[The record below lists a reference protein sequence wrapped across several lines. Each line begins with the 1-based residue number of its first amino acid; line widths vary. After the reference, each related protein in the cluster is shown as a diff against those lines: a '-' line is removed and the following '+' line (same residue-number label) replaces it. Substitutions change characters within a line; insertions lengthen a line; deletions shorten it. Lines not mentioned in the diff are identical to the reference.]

1 MRPRFG
7 VMLFLTL
14 LASVGVSAQNSL
26 LRKAQAS
33 LGLAPVA
40 GPGGTWSTV
49 AQTTTDRWEAGVVA
63 LNGKIYV
70 LGGGRAM
77 GGQPNIPLAQEFDPA
92 TARWRDLAPLPQGAS
107 HLDAITLNGKIYVA
121 GGFSWSNHRNPIDL
135 FLEYDPATD
144 QWKPLARLSSPRGS
158 VSLVAVGGM
167 IHAIGGTGG
176 DFRPVGTHEVFN
188 PATGVWTPAAPL
200 FAPRDHLGNVIA
212 VDGKLH
218 VFGGRWTGFAGTSV
232 TLHDVYDP
240 ATDKWTSAAP
250 LPAPRSEGAVVY
262 YHGLVLYF
270 GGDCND
276 PKAPGAFDDLQ
287 AYDPTTDSWK
297 ALAKA
302 PLGLHG
308 QGAAVVGD
316 AVYFIGGGMSCA
328 AAPIVSK
335 SVLAFRLP

>member
-1 MRPRFG
+1 MRPRLG
-7 VMLFLTL
+7 VLLFLAL
-14 LASVGVSAQNSL
+14 LGSVGVSAQNDPL
-26 LRKAQAS
+26 KKAQAS
-33 LGLAPVA
+33 LGPAPMA

-70 LGGGRAM
+70 LGGGAALA
-77 GGQPNIPLAQEFDPA
+77 GQPNLPLAQEFDPA
-92 TARWRDLAPLPQGAS
+92 TGRWRDLAPLPQGAS
-107 HLDAITLNGKIYVA
+107 HLDAITLNGKIYIA
-121 GGFSWSNHRNPIDL
+121 GGFGWSNHRNPLDL

-144 QWKPLARLSSPRGS
+144 HWKQLGRLSSPRGS
-158 VSLVAVGGM
+158 VSLVTVGGM

-188 PATGVWTPAAPL
+188 PATGAWTPAAPL
-200 FAPRDHLGNVIA
+200 LTPRDHLGNVIS

-240 ATDKWTSAAP
+240 TTDKWTSAAP
-250 LPAPRSEGAVVY
+250 LPAPRSEGGVAY
-262 YHGLVLYF
+262 YHGLILYF

-276 PKAPGAFDDLQ
+276 PKAAGAFDDLQ

-297 ALAKA
+297 PLTKA
-302 PLGLHG
+302 PIGLHG
-308 QGAAVVGD
+308 QGAAIVGD
-316 AVYFIGGGMSCA
+316 AAYFIGGGTSCA
-328 AAPIVSK
+328 VAPMVSK

>member
-1 MRPRFG
+1 MRPRFR
-7 VMLFLTL
+7 VL
-14 LASVGVSAQNSL
+14 LCLALLVAFGASAQNSPVK
-26 LRKAQAS
+26 KAELS
-33 LGLAPVA
+33 LELAPTSDQA
-40 GPGGTWSTV
+40 GTWSTV
-49 AQTTTDRWEAGVVA
+49 AQTTTERWEGGVVA
-63 LNGKIYV
+63 VNGKIYV
-70 LGGGRAM
+70 LGAGRAM
-77 GGQPNIPLAQEFDPA
+77 GGQPNLPLAQEFDPA

-121 GGFSWSNHRNPIDL
+121 GGFGWSNHRNPIDL

-144 QWKPLARLSSPRGS
+144 QWKTLARLSSPRGS
-158 VSLVAVGGM
+158 VGLVAVGGM

-200 FAPRDHLGNVIA
+200 LTPRDHLGNIIA

-218 VFGGRWTGFAGTSV
+218 VFGGRWTGFAGTSIAM
-232 TLHDVYDP
+232 HDVYDP

-250 LPAPRSEGAVVY
+250 LPAPRSEGAVAY
-262 YHGLVLYF
+262 YRGLILYF

-276 PKAPGAFDDLQ
+276 PKAAGAFDDLQ

-297 ALAKA
+297 PLAKA
-302 PLGLHG
+302 PIGLHG

-328 AAPIVSK
+328 AAPTISK

>member
-1 MRPRFG
+1 MRPRFR
-7 VMLFLTL
+7 VL
-14 LASVGVSAQNSL
+14 LCLALLVAFGASAQNSPVK
-26 LRKAQAS
+26 KAELS
-33 LGLAPVA
+33 LELAPTSDQA
-40 GPGGTWSTV
+40 GTWSTV
-49 AQTTTDRWEAGVVA
+49 AQTTTERWEGGVVA
-63 LNGKIYV
+63 VNGKIYV
-70 LGGGRAM
+70 LGAGRAM
-77 GGQPNIPLAQEFDPA
+77 GGQPNLPLAQEFDPA

-121 GGFSWSNHRNPIDL
+121 GGFGWSNHRNPIDL

-144 QWKPLARLSSPRGS
+144 QWKTLARLSSPRGS
-158 VSLVAVGGM
+158 VGLVAVGGM

-200 FAPRDHLGNVIA
+200 LTPRDHLGNIIA

-232 TLHDVYDP
+232 TMHDVYDP

-250 LPAPRSEGAVVY
+250 LPAPRSEGAVAY
-262 YHGLVLYF
+262 YRGLILYF

-276 PKAPGAFDDLQ
+276 PKAAGAFDDLQ

-297 ALAKA
+297 PLAKA
-302 PLGLHG
+302 PIGLHG
-308 QGAAVVGD
+308 QGAAVVAD

-328 AAPIVSK
+328 AAPTISK